1 MTMTSTGLTLDA
13 ASAIG
18 YIGQTVLVELYWDD
32 EPETVWHCLHIVG
45 VMLPVEGVYPHG
57 CFMTLDLNGC
67 DDFPNEVFFMNIRT
81 IRAMRHRDRRG
92 SGNVLGRM
100 TLTHSADAAGS
111 GAALPAR
118 RNSSTV
124 PANGST
130 GAAHP

>member
-1 MTMTSTGLTLDA
+1 MNSHGLKLDA
-13 ASAIG
+13 SNA
-18 YIGQTVLVELYWDD
+18 YQYVGQTVLVELAWDD
-32 EPETVWHCLHIVG
+32 EPHPFWYCLHIVG
-45 VMLPVEGVYPHG
+45 LVLPIPGIYEQAY
-57 CFMTLDLNGC
+57 FLTLKMDGQ
-67 DDFPNEVFFMNIRT
+67 DQYPNEVFFSDIRT
-81 IRAMRHRDRRG
+81 IRAMRYRDRHG

-100 TLTHSADAAGS
+100 TLTHCANGSGS

>member
-1 MTMTSTGLTLDA
+1 MRKQRIQLDA
-13 ASAIG
+13 ATALSYVG
-18 YIGQTVLVELYWDD
+18 KTVLVETAWDA
-32 EPETVWHCLHIVG
+32 EPESFWQCIQIVG
-45 VMLPVEGVYPHG
+45 VLIPTPDMQGAPCFLGVELSSS
-57 CFMTLDLNGC
+57 TRN
-67 DDFPNEVFFMNIRT
+67 PNEFYFDDICS
-81 IRAMRHRDRRG
+81 IRAMRYRDRHG

-100 TLTHSADAAGS
+100 TLTHSPDASGS